1 MTGND
6 VPEAMMDEKQKI
18 VRVAAAIIS
27 REGRYLIAK
36 RKAGA
41 HLAGFWEFPGGKCE
55 TGESL
60 EECLRR
66 EVREELDVT
75 ISNPVP
81 FEIVHHSYPD
91 KTVELHFYRCSISGG
106 VAEARECAEIRWVS
120 GEELQEYTF
129 PPADEPVLHALRR
142 L

>member
-1 MTGND
+1 MMVNA
-6 VPEAMMDEKQKI
+6 VVEAMKSEKRSV

-27 REGRYLIAK
+27 REGRFLIAK
-36 RKAGA
+36 RKAGV

-55 TGESL
+55 IGESL
-60 EECLRR
+60 EDCLRR
-66 EVREELDVT
+66 ELHEELDVT

-81 FEIVHHSYPD
+81 FEIIHHSYPD

-120 GEELQEYTF
+120 REELQQYRF
-129 PPADEPVLHALRR
+129 PPADEPVLRALQR

>member
-1 MTGND
+1 MMVNA
-6 VPEAMMDEKQKI
+6 VVEAMKSEKRNV

-36 RKAGA
+36 RKAGV

-55 TGESL
+55 IGE
-60 EECLRR
+60 
-66 EVREELDVT
+66 EELDVT

-81 FEIVHHSYPD
+81 FEIIHHSYPD

-120 GEELQEYTF
+120 REELQHYRF
-129 PPADEPVLHALRR
+129 PTADEPVLQALQR